1 MQRSQVILGGVVREP
16 LVDRSRPLMNRR
28 ILGAPAGWADVQDF
42 TIERRAILPDPVGQG
57 VFVRSD
63 LAGPSN
69 LILACRQIELLIFL
83 VDLLEV
89 ILGRL
94 LVILCWLPM
103 TDRSLHRS
111 IAGRSLGLDLR
122 WRNIHNGQ

>member
-42 TIERRAILPDPVGQG
+42 TIERRAVLPDPVGQG

-63 LAGPSN
+63 LPAPVISSWP
-69 LILACRQIELLIFL
+69 CRQIELLIFL

-89 ILGRL
+89 ILSQPRVKRL
-94 LVILCWLPM
+94 LS
-103 TDRSLHRS
+103 TDHFS
-111 IAGRSLGLDLR
+111 
-122 WRNIHNGQ
+122 